1 MILLTKSGK
10 QIVNKMCGAIIELLN
25 NFDIEFLMHL
35 HPLDLFADFSVNDG
49 GFSFFAVAS
58 CRERFY
64 PSHLVEGDWI
74 DNKNLLV
81 AAVVHFQLVLQ
92 FSQHRAECQINQR
105 CFYIQNQW
113 FIRHRNNALRCQEH
127 LGDGDNRG
135 Q

>member
-10 QIVNKMCGAIIELLN
+10 QIVNKVCGAIIELLN

-49 GFSFFAVAS
+49 GFSFLLWHRVEGFDL
-58 CRERFY
+58 
-64 PSHLVEGDWI
+64 SHLVEDDWI

>member
-10 QIVNKMCGAIIELLN
+10 QIVNKVCNTIIKLLN

-35 HPLDLFADFSVNDG
+35 HPLDSFADFSVNDG

-64 PSHLVEGDWI
+64 PSHLVEDDWA

-81 AAVVHFQLVLQ
+81 AAVVQFQLVLQ
-92 FSQHRAECQINQR
+92 FSQHRAERQINQR